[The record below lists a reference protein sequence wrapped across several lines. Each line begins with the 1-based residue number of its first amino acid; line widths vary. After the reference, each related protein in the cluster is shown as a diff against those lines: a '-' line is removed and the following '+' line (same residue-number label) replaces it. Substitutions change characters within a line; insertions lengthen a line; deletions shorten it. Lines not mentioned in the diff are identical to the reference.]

1 MKYFFHF
8 DFYCDNRDEG
18 LELVGLLAACRW
30 SSLGRLNVTQPM
42 VCLHILYWFL
52 LRKKNL
58 VPEWRLVEQAGESH
72 WGRSGQCGQDCHL
85 QVMFSIFIILS
96 GSIIPP
102 PCHQAGNHW
111 CKERR
116 LENHLGGN
124 RGQVSFRLGV
134 LTFVCLFVVCY
145 FYFFF
150 VLLYF
155 STLLRWWVGW
165 QDVLKRDGELGWL
178 RLQLML
184 EEEEEEEKEEGQ
196 RD

>member
-1 MKYFFHF
+1 MVESWKAQCHPA
-8 DFYCDNRDEG
+8 DG
-18 LELVGLLAACRW
+18 LPSYSLLV
-30 SSLGRLNVTQPM
+30 SSQ
-42 VCLHILYWFL
+42 
-52 LRKKNL
+52 KKNNL

-85 QVMFSIFIILS
+85 QVKFSIFLILS

-134 LTFVCLFVVCY
+134 LTFVCLFVCCLL
-145 FYFFF
+145 FLFI
-150 VLLYF
+150 VLSYL
-155 STLLRWWVGW
+155 
-165 QDVLKRDGELGWL
+165 
-178 RLQLML
+178 
-184 EEEEEEEKEEGQ
+184 
-196 RD
+196 